1 MELLVYHQLIMSLL
15 YLGQLVPQLIE
26 TGEDLGMD
34 FGAAD
39 IVDISQDTQ
48 NSPPQDEGWI
58 GMPTSQ
64 SPTSND
70 ADIISQKLAAICM
83 VT

>member
-1 MELLVYHQLIMSLL
+1 MKLLVYHQLIMSLL

-26 TGEDLGMD
+26 IGEDLGMD

-48 NSPPQDEGWI
+48 NSPPQDEG
-58 GMPTSQ
+58 
-64 SPTSND
+64 
-70 ADIISQKLAAICM
+70 
-83 VT
+83 